1 MAVALVTGA
10 AKRVGAAIASSLIS
24 GGHTVVLHAR
34 RDDDTI
40 KQTVSRL
47 EDSGYKTQVVFADLT
62 DQNARQKLISEAADL
77 AGAPIDLLV
86 NNASTFMD
94 DRMGSVTQD
103 SWDLHMKVNLE
114 APFFLSQDFADAL
127 PKDQTGLIVNII
139 DQRVWRL
146 NPTFMSYTA
155 SKAALWTLTQTM
167 AQALAPNI
175 RVNAIGPGPVLPSV
189 HQTDATFQAE
199 AATVPLGKGPD
210 VKEIAS
216 TIEFLLNTPSIT
228 GQMLA
233 LDGGQHLAWQTPDVM
248 AQE

>member
-10 AKRVGAAIASSLIS
+10 AKRVGAAIATSLLA

-34 RDDDTI
+34 KDDDNI
-40 KQTVSRL
+40 KRTVAALS
-47 EDSGYKTQVVFADLT
+47 DAGHSAPVVYADLA
-62 DQNARQKLISEAADL
+62 DKNARGKLMANASSL
-77 AGAPIDLLV
+77 AGAPIDLLI
-86 NNASTFMD
+86 NNASTFLD
-94 DRMGSVTQD
+94 DRIGNVTQE

-114 APFFLSQDFADAL
+114 APFFLSQDFAEAL
-127 PKDQTGLIVNII
+127 PGDQRGMIVNII

-175 RVNAIGPGPVLPSV
+175 RVNAIGPGPLLPSV
-189 HQTDATFQAE
+189 HQTDAIFNAE

-210 VKEIAS
+210 IKEIAS
-216 TIEFLLNTPSIT
+216 TIDYLLNSPSVT

-233 LDGGQHLAWQTPDVM
+233 LDGGQHLAWQTPDLL